1 MKMERSKR
9 MEKVENKK
17 SGLATAGLILGI
29 IGICLSFIPILNNA
43 SFFLGIL
50 AVIFGIIPLIKKA
63 SKGKAI
69 AALILGILSIVI
81 TLSLQSSWSESLDKV
96 SEDLD
101 NASGENTEEVLKNV
115 DVNMGTFEVTT
126 DEYGFSET
134 KLVVNVKNNASEKK
148 SYNIEIEAV
157 ATDGSRIDTDYIYA
171 NDLGAGQSQEF
182 EIFTYV
188 DDADLEAMQSATFKI
203 IEASMY

>member
-1 MKMERSKR
+1 

-17 SGLATAGLILGI
+17 SGLATAGLVLGI

-134 KLVVNVKNNASEKK
+134 KLVVNVTNNASEKK

-157 ATDGSRIDTDYIYA
+157 AADGSRISTDYIYA

-188 DDADLEAMQSATFKI
+188 DDADLEAMQSATFEI

>member
-1 MKMERSKR
+1 

-17 SGLATAGLILGI
+17 SGLATAGLVLEI
-29 IGICLSFIPILNNA
+29 IGICLSFIPILNNV

-134 KLVVNVKNNASEKK
+134 KLVVNVTNNASEKK

-188 DDADLEAMQSATFKI
+188 DDADLEAIQSATFEI

>member
-1 MKMERSKR
+1 

-17 SGLATAGLILGI
+17 SGLATAGLVLGI

-134 KLVVNVKNNASEKK
+134 KLVVNVTNNASEKK

-171 NDLGAGQSQEF
+171 NDLGSGQSQEF

-188 DDADLEAMQSATFKI
+188 DDADLEAMQSATFEI

>member
-1 MKMERSKR
+1 

-17 SGLATAGLILGI
+17 SGLATAGLVLGI

-63 SKGKAI
+63 SKGKAF

-115 DVNMGTFEVTT
+115 DVNMGTFVVTT

-134 KLVVNVKNNASEKK
+134 KLVVNVTNNASEKK

-157 ATDGSRIDTDYIYA
+157 ATDGSRIDIDYIYA

-188 DDADLEAMQSATFKI
+188 DDADLEAMQSATFEI

>member
-1 MKMERSKR
+1 

-17 SGLATAGLILGI
+17 SGLATAGLVLGI

-134 KLVVNVKNNASEKK
+134 KLVVNVTNNASEKK

-157 ATDGSRIDTDYIYA
+157 SADGSRIDTDYIYA
-171 NDLGAGQSQEF
+171 NDLGAGQSQEI

-188 DDADLEAMQSATFKI
+188 DDADLEAMQSATFEI

>member
-1 MKMERSKR
+1 

-17 SGLATAGLILGI
+17 SGLATAGLVLGI

-134 KLVVNVKNNASEKK
+134 KLVVNVTNNASEKK

-157 ATDGSRIDTDYIYA
+157 AADGSRISTDYIYA

-188 DDADLEAMQSATFKI
+188 DDADLEEMQSATFEI

>member
-1 MKMERSKR
+1 M
-9 MEKVENKK
+9 
-17 SGLATAGLILGI
+17 
-29 IGICLSFIPILNNA
+29 
-43 SFFLGIL
+43 
-50 AVIFGIIPLIKKA
+50 
-63 SKGKAI
+63 
-69 AALILGILSIVI
+69 
-81 TLSLQSSWSESLDKV
+81 QSSWSESLDKI

-101 NASGENTEEVLKNV
+101 NVSGENTEEVLKNV

-134 KLVVNVKNNASEKK
+134 KLVVNVTNNASEKK

-171 NDLGAGQSQEF
+171 NDLGAEQSQEF

-188 DDADLEAMQSATFKI
+188 DDADLEAMQSATFEI

>member
-1 MKMERSKR
+1 

-17 SGLATAGLILGI
+17 SGLATAGLVLGI

-134 KLVVNVKNNASEKK
+134 KLVVNVTNNASEKK

-157 ATDGSRIDTDYIYA
+157 AADGSRIDTDYIYA

>member
-1 MKMERSKR
+1 

-17 SGLATAGLILGI
+17 SGLATAGLVLGI

-134 KLVVNVKNNASEKK
+134 KLVVNATNNASEKK

-171 NDLGAGQSQEF
+171 DDLGAGQSQEF

-188 DDADLEAMQSATFKI
+188 DDADLEAMQSATFEI

>member
-1 MKMERSKR
+1 MERSKR

-17 SGLATAGLILGI
+17 SGLATAGLVLGI

-134 KLVVNVKNNASEKK
+134 KLVVNVTNNASEKK

-182 EIFTYV
+182 EMFTYV

>member
-1 MKMERSKR
+1 

-17 SGLATAGLILGI
+17 SGLATAGLVLGI

>member
-1 MKMERSKR
+1 

-17 SGLATAGLILGI
+17 SGLATAGLVLGI

-134 KLVVNVKNNASEKK
+134 KLVVNVTNNASEKK

>member
-1 MKMERSKR
+1 M
-9 MEKVENKK
+9 
-17 SGLATAGLILGI
+17 
-29 IGICLSFIPILNNA
+29 
-43 SFFLGIL
+43 
-50 AVIFGIIPLIKKA
+50 
-63 SKGKAI
+63 
-69 AALILGILSIVI
+69 LSIVI

-134 KLVVNVKNNASEKK
+134 KLVVNVTNNASEKK

-188 DDADLEAMQSATFKI
+188 DDADLEAMQSATFEI